1 MQILPAVL
9 VSAQLFVLSFF
20 FLFASLFGTPPFLF
34 CSLLLPVITLAKT
47 LSQALKHLIDFSLA
61 QAVIGF

>member
-20 FLFASLFGTPPFLF
+20 SLLLFGSPPFLF

-47 LSQALKHLIDFSLA
+47 LSQALKRLIDFSLA